1 MFLKRRVL
9 QMFHSTGNCTVQTL
23 SAFPGETAEE
33 EYRAV
38 QWVDNQKAV
47 TGDSWGGYGPGV
59 MSSIHTQ

>member
-1 MFLKRRVL
+1 
-9 QMFHSTGNCTVQTL
+9 MFHSTGNCTVQTL

-38 QWVDNQKAV
+38 QRVDNQKAV

-59 MSSIHTQ
+59 MSSFHTQ